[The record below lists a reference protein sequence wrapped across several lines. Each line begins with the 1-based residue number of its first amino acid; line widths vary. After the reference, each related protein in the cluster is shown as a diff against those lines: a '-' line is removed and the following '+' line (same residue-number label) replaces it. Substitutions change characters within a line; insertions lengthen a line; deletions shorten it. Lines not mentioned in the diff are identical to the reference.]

1 MKEYIER
8 EAAENAIRND
18 LPLSTWMKR
27 SVDKAAHAMGVT
39 VDAIEAIPAADVVE
53 VRHGEWRDDADKI
66 DKRFHRHD
74 FFCKKC
80 NTRADYFIGG
90 EGNWWSSCAP
100 DYCPKCGAR
109 MDGGV
114 NDA

>member
-8 EAAENAIRND
+8 EAAIALSKDIIVPQASGVDYKHRCIDPQDIR
-18 LPLSTWMKR
+18 
-27 SVDKAAHAMGVT
+27 
-39 VDAIEAIPAADVVE
+39 EIPAADVVE

-66 DKRFHRHD
+66 EKHFHRHY

-100 DYCPKCGAR
+100 DYCPRCGEKNGWIKER
-109 MDGGV
+109 R
-114 NDA
+114 